1 MSYGPPPHDGYGTGG
16 YGATPPPAPE
26 PPKNYLVHN
35 ILGILSC
42 LTPVGIIG
50 LIFALQVN
58 SKWTMG
64 DYTGAEESAKVARI
78 MGIISLIAFIVGLVG
93 LVLYILFIVFIIG
106 VAATAPTTS

>member
-1 MSYGPPPHDGYGTGG
+1 MSYGPPPPGGYGTGG
-16 YGATPPPAPE
+16 YGATPPAAE

-64 DYTGAEESAKVARI
+64 DYTGAEESAKIAKI
-78 MGIISLIAFIVGLVG
+78 MGIISLVAFILGIVGI
-93 LVLYILFIVFIIG
+93 VLYFLVIVFFIG
-106 VAATAPTTS
+106 VAATAPTTTY